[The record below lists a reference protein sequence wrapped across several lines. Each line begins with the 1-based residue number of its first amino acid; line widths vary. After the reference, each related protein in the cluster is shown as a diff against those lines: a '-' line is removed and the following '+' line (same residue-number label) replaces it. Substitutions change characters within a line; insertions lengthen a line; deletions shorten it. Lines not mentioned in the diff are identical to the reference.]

1 MAPGADAEIV
11 SGLRNVQFG
20 EELALHGIV
29 VVLPG
34 VQDVFDNLR
43 RV

>member
-1 MAPGADAEIV
+1 MASGTYAEIV

-20 EELALHGIV
+20 EELARHGIV

-34 VQDVFDNLR
+34 VQDVFGNLR